1 MWVLTSSPCS
11 KNCAIEEVSRTSRVL
26 PMCCQ
31 GMEYSTLATEAR
43 MSAPTLHRDHSATTN
58 GARGKAPSAGFST
71 AANTAALT
79 TSGAAEDRV
88 DGLNLGADEYL
99 LKPFHFPELV
109 ARVVALSRPSPST
122 PPVLRSGELA
132 LARARRQASPG
143 DAAPE
148 GPSGGGP

>member
-1 MWVLTSSPCS
+1 
-11 KNCAIEEVSRTSRVL
+11 
-26 PMCCQ
+26 MCCQ

-88 DGLNLGADEYL
+88 DGLNLGADDYL
-99 LKPFHFPELV
+99 PKPFHFPQPGRRRRRMAV
-109 ARVVALSRPSPST
+109 RRMGDRCAARPAAA
-122 PPVLRSGELA
+122 G
-132 LARARRQASPG
+132 RRASPR
-143 DAAPE
+143 P
-148 GPSGGGP
+148 